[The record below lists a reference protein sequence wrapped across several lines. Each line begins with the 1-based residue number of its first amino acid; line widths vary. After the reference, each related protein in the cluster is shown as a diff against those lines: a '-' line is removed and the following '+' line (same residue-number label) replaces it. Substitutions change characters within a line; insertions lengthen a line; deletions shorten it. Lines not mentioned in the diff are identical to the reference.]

1 MNEFVTET
9 KRVAKTADKEE
20 TSQRAD
26 LKFQVQEKEFGQ
38 TFPRGRS
45 RFWEASSLMY
55 LRVRPLA
62 SRPNIKAHSV

>member
-38 TFPRGRS
+38 TFPRGPV
-45 RFWEASSLMY
+45 AILG
-55 LRVRPLA
+55 RVLTDVP
-62 SRPNIKAHSV
+62 